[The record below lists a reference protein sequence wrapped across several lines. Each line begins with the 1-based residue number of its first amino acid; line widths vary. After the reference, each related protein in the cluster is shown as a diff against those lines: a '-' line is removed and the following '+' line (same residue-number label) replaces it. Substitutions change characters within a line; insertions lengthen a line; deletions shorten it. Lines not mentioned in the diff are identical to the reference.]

1 MTTGKVVPGD
11 EPGILSAWGPLTRQ
25 RLFSR
30 VFDRVVGRPRQ
41 FYTKLDAP
49 RDEARTTE
57 YPANGSFDRF
67 TSRSGFVACI

>member
-11 EPGILSAWGPLTRQ
+11 EPGILSAWGPRTRA
-25 RLFSR
+25 RR
-30 VFDRVVGRPRQ
+30 ACRAITRVVGRPRQ
-41 FYTKLDAP
+41 FYKELNAP

-57 YPANGSFDRF
+57 YPANGSFNRF

>member
-11 EPGILSAWGPLTRQ
+11 EPGILSAWGPLTRA
-25 RLFSR
+25 RLRCR
-30 VFDRVVGRPRQ
+30 VVTRVVGRPRQ
-41 FYTKLDAP
+41 FYTKLNGP
-49 RDEARTTE
+49 RDEARATE